1 LRPGERKAK
10 LLSAGRI
17 LVPRSVRLPV
27 PLSRSTAGPG
37 GGTTSLFFRMGPS
50 LLRLEVI
57 RAEEA
62 VGRPGMTL
70 RERDGRFD
78 IIAGARVVA
87 RDVRPLNAGFHA
99 PGQAFINLHDRCR
112 FRCAFCSL
120 PVSPGKGLPATRWAV
135 LIKGALASG
144 KVDACALTTGSP
156 SSPAKACR
164 DLARL
169 VRSIRRDFPET
180 PIGVEPYTVDERDLR
195 LLWKAG
201 ATELKLNIQCATEA
215 LMGRVCPDLDREGIL
230 RNLSAGVRLFGKGR
244 VCSNLLVGL
253 GETDREV
260 LRTVRELAAMG
271 VAVNLRALRI
281 NALNRLPLLKAL
293 GKQPKPPGAPRM
305 LRLARAQKRIFAQH
319 GLDPSSFRTMCHRCT
334 ACDLEPFR
342 DV

>member
-1 LRPGERKAK
+1 MRPENRKAD

-27 PLSRSTAGPG
+27 PLSRSSAGPG
-37 GGTTSLFFRMGPS
+37 GGTTSLFFRMGES
-50 LLRLEVI
+50 LLRLEVV

-62 VGRPGMTL
+62 IGRPGLTL
-70 RERDGRFD
+70 RDCNGRFD
-78 IIAGARVVA
+78 IVDGARVIA
-87 RDVRPLNAGFHA
+87 RNVRPLNAGFHA

-112 FRCAFCSL
+112 FRCAFCTL
-120 PVSPGKGLPATRWAV
+120 PVSPARGLPAARWAG

-144 KVDACALTTGSP
+144 KADACALTTGVP

-169 VRSIRRDFPET
+169 VRSIRRDFPGV
-180 PIGVEPYTVDERDLR
+180 PIGVEPYTVDEKDLW
-195 LLWKAG
+195 LLKRAG

-215 LMGRVCPDLDREGIL
+215 LMARVCPDLDREGLL
-230 RNLSAGVRLFGKGR
+230 RNLAAGVRLFGKGR
-244 VCSNLLVGL
+244 VCSNLLLGL

-260 LRTVRELAAMG
+260 LRTVRKLAAMG

-281 NALNRLPLLKAL
+281 NALNRSPLLKAL
-293 GKQPKPPGAPRM
+293 GRQPEPPGAQRM
-305 LRLARAQKRIFAQH
+305 LRLALAQKKIFARR